1 MVHIGTIIEKYRQAS
16 GISRKEL
23 SENICSEKHIYLI
36 ERGER
41 SPSANMLKHLG
52 DRLGINLFDFYPY
65 LNCIEPLV
73 VREKIRDFYIYR
85 TNLDFDSLKKISTES
100 GELKDFKNKPWG
112 FEIQLNNLYYMAF
125 VEKKHEETI
134 AQLESLIKETKS
146 WEFSDMFDVNAYTL
160 MATLCLITGDAC
172 GARSA
177 ALNAYE
183 IFRKKYEVE
192 RYLQLS
198 TTITV
203 NLMGAYY
210 INGEYDDVINVSR
223 EFLRIKQRL
232 NSYDRIHF
240 IYFFMSF
247 AYYEKKMRE
256 EAHEFLKKAIYFLMM
271 EYRPTDVSYV
281 SMDLRFREML
291 DDLSAGSEITRDF
304 RKKYNI

>member
-146 WEFSDMFDVNAYTL
+146 WEFSDMFDVNAY
-160 MATLCLITGDAC
+160 
-172 GARSA
+172 
-177 ALNAYE
+177 E